1 MQYAKLM
8 DGQLIYAPRK
18 MQIEIGEEPYIV
30 YNPPADMLAAD
41 GWLPLVFT
49 DMPDDA
55 PEGYEYVPDWDEFD
69 GVIER
74 VWDLV
79 EAPDDISDA
88 EALTIIMGGS
98 SNDEN

>member
-30 YNPPADMLAAD
+30 YNPPADMLA
-41 GWLPLVFT
+41 
-49 DMPDDA
+49 
-55 PEGYEYVPDWDEFD
+55 PEGYTYVPDWDEFD